1 MFSNDQNVETIG
13 RLVESLKR
21 YLGLQAKLVKLS
33 GVEKTV
39 RLCTVL
45 LMLVVFLIMS
55 IFAIMFVS
63 AAAAY
68 ALAPKMGA
76 VCALLTVA
84 GVHIVLYVIF
94 FLFRKPL
101 IQKPLVKLLMSIFN

>member
-1 MFSNDQNVETIG
+1 MFANDQNVETIG
-13 RLVESLKR
+13 KLVESFKR
-21 YLGLQAKLVKLS
+21 YVGLETKLLKLS
-33 GVEKTV
+33 GIEKTV

-63 AAAAY
+63 AAATV
-68 ALAPKMGA
+68 ALEPVMGLTW
-76 VCALLTVA
+76 ALLLVA
-84 GVHIVLYVIF
+84 GVHIVVYILF

-101 IQKPLVKLLMSIFN
+101 IEKALVKLLMGIFN